1 MDARVNLFT
10 RVSSA
15 LKFINTNSFPNNMK
29 PALKK
34 LHDLYKSLYLLKDQI
49 KDQEQ
54 ENSVLEEITIQES
67 GLPAEEVIEFH
78 CFMTGEFPDNPDRAK
93 EHYNKAD
100 FIYRTQSKKTK
111 KHKKMLD
118 KAKERLKSY

>member
-1 MDARVNLFT
+1 
-10 RVSSA
+10 
-15 LKFINTNSFPNNMK
+15 MK
-29 PALKK
+29 LALKK

-49 KDQEQ
+49 KDKEQ

-93 EHYNKAD
+93 EHYDKAD

-111 KHKKMLD
+111 KHRKMID
-118 KAKERLKSY
+118 KAKKYLESH

>member
-1 MDARVNLFT
+1 
-10 RVSSA
+10 
-15 LKFINTNSFPNNMK
+15 MK

-100 FIYRTQSKKTK
+100 FIYRTQSKKKK

-118 KAKERLKSY
+118 KAKERLKCY